1 MKNPKIAENVYI
13 APGAKI
19 SGDVTIG
26 ENCSVFFNAVI
37 RGDVDAITIGRFTNI
52 QDNCVL
58 HSSMNLPISIGDRV
72 TVGHS
77 AIVHGCTIG
86 DNVLI
91 GMGSIIMN
99 GVEIGSNSVI
109 AAGSIVTEGKK
120 IEPYS
125 LVMGAPG
132 KVVRSLSEEHCAAV
146 EKAAMGYD
154 KLRGLHL
161 SGEFGVVEGE

>member
-1 MKNPKIAENVYI
+1 MKTPKIAENVYI

-26 ENCSVFFNAVI
+26 ENSSVFFNAVI
-37 RGDVDAITIGRFTNI
+37 RGDTDAISIGSCTNI

-58 HSSMNLPISIGDRV
+58 HSTQKLPIRIGDGV
-72 TVGHS
+72 TVGHG

-86 DNVLI
+86 SNVLI

-99 GVEIGSNSVI
+99 GAEIGDHCVI

-132 KVVRSLSEEHCAAV
+132 KVVRTLVDEHCAAV

-154 KLRGLHL
+154 KLRRLHL
-161 SGEFGVVEGE
+161 SGEFGVVEGK

>member
-1 MKNPKIAENVYI
+1 MKIPKIAENVYI
-13 APGAKI
+13 APGARI
-19 SGDVTIG
+19 SGDVRIG
-26 ENCSVFFNAVI
+26 ENSSVFFNAVI
-37 RGDVDAITIGRFTNI
+37 RGDTDAISIGGFTNI

-58 HSSMNLPISIGDRV
+58 HSSKGFPISIGDGV
-72 TVGHS
+72 TVGHG

-86 DNVLI
+86 DSVLI

-99 GVEIGSNSVI
+99 GAEIGEHSVI

-132 KVVRSLSEEHCAAV
+132 KVVRTLTEEKAAAV
-146 EKAAMGYD
+146 EMAAKGYD
-154 KLRGLHL
+154 RLRQLHL
-161 SGEFGVVEGE
+161 EGEFGLVEVK

>member
-19 SGDVTIG
+19 SGEVSIK
-26 ENCSVFFNAVI
+26 ENCGVFFNAVI
-37 RGDVDAITIGRFTNI
+37 RADLSPINIGRFSNI

-58 HSSMNLPISIGDRV
+58 HSALEQPINIGDGV
-72 TVGHS
+72 IVGHG

-86 DNVLI
+86 DNVLV

-99 GVEIGSNSVI
+99 GAEIGDHCVI
-109 AAGSIVTEGKK
+109 AAGTIVTEGKK

-132 KVVRSLSEEHCAAV
+132 KVVRSLSEENASAV
-146 EKAAMGYD
+146 EMASKAYD
-154 KLRGLHL
+154 KLRQLHL

>member
-37 RGDVDAITIGRFTNI
+37 RADTEAITIGKFTNI

-58 HSSMNLPISIGDRV
+58 HGTAGLPVNIGDGV
-72 TVGHS
+72 TIGHG
-77 AIVHGCTIG
+77 AIVHGCTVG

-99 GVEIGSNSVI
+99 GAQIGEHCVI

-125 LVMGAPG
+125 LVMGVPG
-132 KVVRSLSEEHCAAV
+132 KVVRTLSDEHTTAV

-154 KLRGLHL
+154 RLRVLHMG
-161 SGEFGVVEGE
+161 GEFGVVEGK

>member
-26 ENCSVFFNAVI
+26 ENSSVFFNAVI
-37 RGDVDAITIGRFTNI
+37 RGDVDAISVGRFTNI

-58 HSSMNLPISIGDRV
+58 HSSSGLPISIGDGV
-72 TVGHS
+72 TVGHG
-77 AIVHGCTIG
+77 AIIHGCTIG
-86 DNVLI
+86 DSVLV

-99 GVEIGSNSVI
+99 GVEIGEHSVI

-132 KVVRSLSEEHCAAV
+132 KVVRTLNEENTAAV
-146 EKAAMGYD
+146 EMAAKGYD
-154 KLRGLHL
+154 KLRELHL
-161 SGEFGVVEGE
+161 GGEFGLVETE

>member
-1 MKNPKIAENVYI
+1 MKKPKIAENVYI
-13 APGAKI
+13 APGAKL

-26 ENCSVFFNAVI
+26 ENSSVFFNAVI

-58 HSSMNLPISIGDRV
+58 HSSMNLPISIGDGV

-154 KLRGLHL
+154 RLRALHMD
-161 SGEFGVVEGE
+161 GEFGVVEGK

>member
-26 ENCSVFFNAVI
+26 ENSSVFFNAVI
-37 RGDVDAITIGRFTNI
+37 RGDTDAISIGSCTNI

-58 HSSMNLPISIGDRV
+58 HSTQKLPIRIGDGV
-72 TVGHS
+72 TVGHG

-86 DNVLI
+86 SNVLI

-132 KVVRSLSEEHCAAV
+132 KVVRTLSDEHTAAV

-154 KLRGLHL
+154 RLRALHMD
-161 SGEFGVVEGE
+161 GEFGVVEGK

>member
-37 RGDVDAITIGRFTNI
+37 RADTEAITIGKFTNI

-58 HSSMNLPISIGDRV
+58 HGTAGLPVNIGDGV
-72 TVGHS
+72 TIGHG
-77 AIVHGCTIG
+77 AIVHGCTVG

-99 GVEIGSNSVI
+99 GAQIGEHCVI

-154 KLRGLHL
+154 RLRVLHMG
-161 SGEFGVVEGE
+161 GEFGVVEGK